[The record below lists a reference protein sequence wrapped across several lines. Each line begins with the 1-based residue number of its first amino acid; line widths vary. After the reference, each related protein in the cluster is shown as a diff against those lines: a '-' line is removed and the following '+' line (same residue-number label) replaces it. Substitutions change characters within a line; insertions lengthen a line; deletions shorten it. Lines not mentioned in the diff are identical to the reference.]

1 MLEQPLYALEEQASV
16 ADLIARHGWVTL
28 VTGATA
34 GPVVSHLPVIPD
46 PAGDGLSVLGHL
58 ARPDA
63 DAHELGEHDVVVI
76 VQGPHGYV
84 SPTFYEAGPYV
95 PTWNFVVA
103 HLHGR
108 PELLTAEE
116 TYDVLSATVDH
127 FEAARP
133 QPWRMA
139 SAAGYAQR
147 IAPGTTGFR
156 LVPSRVVGKAK
167 LSQDKPAEIVGRVI
181 RALETDPVH
190 GDAALAAAMRQHLGA
205 GPS

>member
-1 MLEQPLYALEEQASV
+1 MLEQPLYALEDQASV

-28 VTGATA
+28 VTAAPA

-46 PAGDGLSVLGHL
+46 PGGDGLSVLGHL

-116 TYDVLSATVDH
+116 TY
-127 FEAARP
+127 
-133 QPWRMA
+133 
-139 SAAGYAQR
+139 
-147 IAPGTTGFR
+147 
-156 LVPSRVVGKAK
+156 
-167 LSQDKPAEIVGRVI
+167 
-181 RALETDPVH
+181 
-190 GDAALAAAMRQHLGA
+190 AALATAMRQHLGA
-205 GPS
+205 DPS